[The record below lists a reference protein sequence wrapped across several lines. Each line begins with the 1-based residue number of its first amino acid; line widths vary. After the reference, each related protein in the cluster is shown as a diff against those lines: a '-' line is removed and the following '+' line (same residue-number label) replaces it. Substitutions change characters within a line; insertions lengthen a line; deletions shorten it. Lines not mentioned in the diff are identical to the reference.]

1 MYEIS
6 IKDNCISC
14 GKCVTVCPV
23 EIFRMTSDS
32 EKATKKTIE
41 VVHPSS
47 CIDCSH
53 CVCVCPVEA
62 IEHSSF
68 PEGSLRDVEYDKYPS
83 PEQVLELI
91 EGRRSNRAFTKE
103 PIQMEKLNLLK
114 RAALKAPTASNT
126 RKIDCMIITD
136 PEQLKA
142 VTRFTVDKFYSLAK
156 ILNLPV
162 IRSIARKFVGE
173 EIIKTAFRM
182 DEDLKNGKDDILRG
196 ATSLILFYST
206 ENTHFKVED
215 TNLAYQNAS
224 LMAESMRLSH
234 FYTGFVCVAIRFDKQ
249 KTLQKMLG
257 IKGEIFAGMA
267 LGNQKFPMLR
277 TRAK

>member
-1 MYEIS
+1 MLSIS

-23 EIFRMTSDS
+23 DIFKMTSR
-32 EKATKKTIE
+32 EENKKSSKVE
-41 VVHPSS
+41 VVNSS
-47 CIDCSH
+47 TCIDCSH

-62 IEHSSF
+62 IDHSCF
-68 PEGSLRDVEYDKYPS
+68 PQGSLRNVEYTKYPS

-103 PIQMEKLNLLK
+103 PIEMERLVLLK
-114 RAALKAPTASNT
+114 RAALKAPTASNS
-126 RKIDCMIITD
+126 RKIDCMIITE
-136 PEQLKA
+136 PEKLAA
-142 VTRFTVDKFYSLAK
+142 VTRFTVKKFHSLAK
-156 ILNLPV
+156 FFSLPV
-162 IRSIARKFVGE
+162 IRYISGLFVE
-173 EIIKTAFRM
+173 EHVLHTA
-182 DEDLKNGKDDILRG
+182 LKMNENLENGKDDILRG

-215 TNLAYQNAS
+215 ANLAYQNAS
-224 LMAESMRLSH
+224 LLAESMHLSH
-234 FYTGFVCVAIRFDKQ
+234 FYTGFVCAAVRLDRQ
-249 KTLQKMLG
+249 KTLQKLLG

>member
-1 MYEIS
+1 MLSIS
-6 IKDNCISC
+6 INDNCISC

-23 EIFRMTSDS
+23 EIFRMSS
-32 EKATKKTIE
+32 EKESKKSSRVE

-62 IEHSSF
+62 IDHSSF
-68 PEGSLRDVEYDKYPS
+68 PEGSLRLVEYTKYPS
-83 PEQVLELI
+83 PEQVIELI

-103 PIQMEKLNLLK
+103 PIEMEKLNLLK
-114 RAALKAPTASNT
+114 RAALKAPTASNS
-126 RKIDCMIITD
+126 RKIDCIIITD
-136 PEQLKA
+136 PEKLKA
-142 VTRFTVDKFYSLAK
+142 VTRFTVEKFYRVAK
-156 ILNLPV
+156 ILSLPV
-162 IRSIARKFVGE
+162 IKSIAGMFVGK
-173 EIIKTAFRM
+173 EIINTAFRM
-182 DEDLKNGKDDILRG
+182 NEDLKNGKDDILRG

-224 LMAESMRLSH
+224 LLAESMHLSH
-234 FYTGFVCVAIRFDKQ
+234 FYTGFVCAAIRLDKQ
-249 KTLQKMLG
+249 KTLQKLLG

-267 LGNQKFPMLR
+267 LGNQKFLMLR
-277 TRAK
+277 TRAN